1 MFSIN
6 EHNEERE
13 QQKLRE
19 SEREYGIEIGRDEER
34 IANIKK
40 MKVNLN
46 LTVEQAMDALE
57 IPEEKRREY
66 LELIN

>member
-1 MFSIN
+1 MSIF
-6 EHNEERE
+6 EYDEEKE
-13 QQKLRE
+13 LKLLRE

-34 IANIKK
+34 IANIRK
-40 MKVNLN
+40 MMINLN

-66 LELIN
+66 LALIN